1 MKPTIITLIMS
12 LFLSLGLFAQDKQ
25 IVDDIYFKPSDAKAL
40 IKERKNK
47 TVTRP
52 NVKNGVRVI
61 VFSDQLEDSTDLDA
75 DTLAMRP
82 EPLDSTEDAGYY
94 VNGFNGTESDLEY
107 ANRIRKFHNPKY
119 TIFIGDPAYNDIYFL
134 NSWDWNVYVDGSYAW
149 VTPTWTNPYW
159 FDYMYSP
166 YSYSSWYWRRNLYS
180 P

>member
-12 LFLSLGLFAQDKQ
+12 LFLSLGLFAQSKQ

-52 NVKNGVRVI
+52 NVKNGVREI

-82 EPLDSTEDAGYY
+82 ESLDSTEDAGYY

-119 TIFIGDPAYNDIYFL
+119 TVFISNPAYNDIYFL
-134 NSWDWNVYVDGSYAW
+134 NSWDWNVYGMIS
-149 VTPTWTNPYW
+149 
-159 FDYMYSP
+159 
-166 YSYSSWYWRRNLYS
+166 
-180 P
+180 